1 MNAGISYRTRV
12 KRHLVPTSTAK
23 PRPSEFPL
31 TEMGKGAR
39 LGLVALRVLLVAMT
53 LVATYTFI
61 HRLRA

>member
-1 MNAGISYRTRV
+1 MKSGTSNRTRV
-12 KRHLVPTSTAK
+12 KLRLVPMSTAK

-31 TEMGKGAR
+31 MELGKGAR
-39 LGLVALRVLLVAMT
+39 RGLVALRVLLVAMT